1 MPDRGQLASRTRSLL
16 EDPGSFK
23 ELEALLVSNSNL
35 PGPRGNLELASD
47 FAGQF
52 GDGASEAQWQLLRM
66 WLGITE
72 GEAPVGDPR
81 EYLPFVALQALGSAY
96 PRLDDARK
104 SQALESIKAAAG
116 DGRWRPREGVAMA
129 FQRIA
134 ERDFGIVREV
144 FTEWMDEASLEDR
157 RVIAAALAHPPIL
170 KSPENA
176 RYCLRVA
183 DRLMVG
189 LTSMP
194 EAARKSEG
202 FRILRQALEYTLSVF
217 VAALPE
223 DGFALLERW
232 ARSSDP
238 DARRIVKSN
247 LGKGRLKRYEPE
259 LQRVLALL

>member
-1 MPDRGQLASRTRSLL
+1 MPDRGQLASRIRSLL
-16 EDPGSFK
+16 EDPGSFG

-47 FAGQF
+47 FADQF
-52 GDGASEAQWQLLRM
+52 GDGASEAQWQLLRR

-72 GEAPVGDPR
+72 GEAPTGDPR
-81 EYLPFVALQALGSAY
+81 EYLPFVALQGLGSAY
-96 PRLDDARK
+96 HRLDDARK
-104 SQALESIKAAAG
+104 QLALETIKAAAG
-116 DGRWRPREGVAMA
+116 DGRWRTREGVAMA

-134 ERDFGIVREV
+134 ERDFGTVREI
-144 FTEWMDEASLEDR
+144 FSEWVDGASLEDR
-157 RVIAAALAHPPIL
+157 RAIVAALAHPPVL

-176 RYCLRVA
+176 RYCLRA
-183 DRLMVG
+183 SDRLMADLVS
-189 LTSMP
+189 LPATT
-194 EAARKSEG
+194 RKSEG
-202 FRILRQALEYTLSVF
+202 FRVLRQGLEYALSVF

-247 LGKGRLKRYEPE
+247 LGKGRLKRYEAE
-259 LQRVLALL
+259 VQRVLALL